1 MRTLMIFNNQI
12 ESLFED
18 LIKVSCNM
26 SINKEISMTYEKFKL
41 LRKAN
46 ADKSF
51 LYFTQYILPYKQ
63 NIISRDENF
72 FLGME
77 VDVDAKFDIVGM
89 LKNCWTTLT
98 DDNKDVIWR
107 YFYVLIQLCEKI
119 IKEKC

>member
-1 MRTLMIFNNQI
+1 MIFNNQI
-12 ESLFED
+12 EALFED
-18 LIKVSCNM
+18 LIKVSCDM
-26 SINKEISMTYEKFKL
+26 PINKEISKTYEKFKL

-89 LKNCWTTLT
+89 LKNCWTALT
-98 DDNKDVIWR
+98 DDNKNVIWQ
-107 YFYVLIQLCEKI
+107 YFSVLIQLCEKI
-119 IKEKC
+119 IQEKR

>member
-12 ESLFED
+12 EALFED

-26 SINKEISMTYEKFKL
+26 LINKEISKTYEKFKL

-98 DDNKDVIWR
+98 DDNKDVIWQ
-107 YFYVLIQLCEKI
+107 YFSVLIQLCEKI
-119 IKEKC
+119 IQEKS